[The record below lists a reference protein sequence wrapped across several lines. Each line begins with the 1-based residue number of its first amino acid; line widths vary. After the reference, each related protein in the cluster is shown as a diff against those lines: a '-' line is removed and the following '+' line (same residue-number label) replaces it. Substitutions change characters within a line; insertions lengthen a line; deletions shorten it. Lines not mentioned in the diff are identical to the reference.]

1 MQAPG
6 DLARTGKVHDA
17 EEAAEL
23 TGVPVETI
31 ASWFGGNGSGGAVLL
46 GDGGGDGELRLSFLD
61 LIELDVAGM
70 LARRG
75 VGEDE
80 IRSLRTRAGEELGAE
95 YPLARIEMRSLPIA
109 DDVAA
114 GGQNGDVP
122 DPQLARELEAN
133 AISRY
138 GYTDDWAG
146 MFYPLG
152 RGALL
157 HCDPRVRGGRLTL
170 RGRSLTARMI
180 AELAAEGHSVARIV
194 RDFDLDPAQVEAAI
208 EFCGR

>member
-1 MQAPG
+1 MEEPG
-6 DLARTGKVHDA
+6 DLARTGKIHHA

-23 TGVPVETI
+23 TGVPAETI
-31 ASWFGGNGSGGAVLL
+31 ASWFGGNGSGDAALF
-46 GDGGGDGELRLSFLD
+46 GDGGGNGELRLSFLD

-75 VGEDE
+75 VDEDE
-80 IRSLRTRAGEELGAE
+80 IRGLRTRTGEELGAE
-95 YPLARIEMRSLPIA
+95 YPLARIEMQSLPLA
-109 DDVAA
+109 DDAVA
-114 GGQNGDVP
+114 GQRNGAAL
-122 DPQLARELEAN
+122 DPRLARELEAN

-152 RGALL
+152 LGALL

-170 RGRSLTARMI
+170 RGRSLTAKMI